1 MNPPQSVHEDDSFRH
16 NSTFVKRLSP
26 GSWPI
31 SHRCPRQAG
40 WRPESD
46 PRDRPGRRGSAGNCG
61 DVVEQRA
68 AHRASGRRGRRERSV
83 RAPLR
88 PSRCC
93 GWSPSGPATL
103 SLRRHA
109 APTPTPMPSMPG
121 TEEVVILAT
130 AGPCRP
136 IRLRPAH
143 DATLAKQPN
152 VARDQA
158 GRRPASDPRLLAI
171 CRDLVEHRV
180 GEFALRA
187 RADEWG
193 LRGQLGHRAHAGHG
207 ARAGVRCPRNGGS
220 LDPHPAVLAAQPAP
234 VARAASDRVTMP
246 TLANQAPLAAT
257 ST

>member
-158 GRRPASDPRLLAI
+158 GRRPTSGPRFLAI

-187 RADEWG
+187 RADEW
-193 LRGQLGHRAHAGHG
+193 AFE
-207 ARAGVRCPRNGGS
+207 GS
-220 LDPHPAVLAAQPAP
+220 SVTELMQAPANPAVCLAQWWPRSAPRRPRCTPAHVAQSGSGRRHH
-234 VARAASDRVTMP
+234 ARAAGP
-246 TLANQAPLAAT
+246 
-257 ST
+257 